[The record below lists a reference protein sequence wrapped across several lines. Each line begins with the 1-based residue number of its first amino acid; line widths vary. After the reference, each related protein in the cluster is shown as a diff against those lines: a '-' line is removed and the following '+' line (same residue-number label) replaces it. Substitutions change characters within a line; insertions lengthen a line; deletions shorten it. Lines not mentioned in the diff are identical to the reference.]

1 MTYFANGQ
9 VTLNDEPTKHRLYK
23 FVEKKLSQWASEN
36 KLPQLD
42 KATFHVAFIDEDEKL
57 VSCET
62 EIRVGEKIVRS
73 NDTASDGQQAF
84 LHTLK
89 RLHLN

>member
-1 MTYFANGQ
+1 MAHFSNGE
-9 VTLNDEPTKHRLYK
+9 VTLNNEPTKHRLYK
-23 FVEKKLSQWASEN
+23 FVQKKLSQWATDN
-36 KLPQLD
+36 HLPETD
-42 KATFHVAFIDEDEKL
+42 EASFHVAFIDEDDVL

-62 EIRVGEKIVRS
+62 EVRWGERVVRS
-73 NDTASDGQQAF
+73 SDTANDGQQAF

>member
-1 MTYFANGQ
+1 MSHFTNGQ

-23 FVEKKLSQWASEN
+23 FVQKKLSQWATEN
-36 KLPQLD
+36 KVPDLD
-42 KATFHVAFIDEDEKL
+42 SATFHVAFIDEDDKL

-62 EIRVGEKIVRS
+62 EVRVGERVVRS
-73 NDTASDGQQAF
+73 SDTASDGQQAF

>member
-1 MTYFANGQ
+1 MAIFANGE

-23 FVEKKLSQWASEN
+23 FVQKKLSQWASEN
-36 KLPQLD
+36 QLPD
-42 KATFHVAFIDEDEKL
+42 NDSASFHVAFIDEDGTL
-57 VSCET
+57 VNCET
-62 EIRVGEKIVRS
+62 EIRFGDKVVRS
-73 NDTASDGQQAF
+73 NDTASDRQQAF

>member
-1 MTYFANGQ
+1 MAIFANGE

-23 FVEKKLSQWASEN
+23 FVQKKLSQWATAHH
-36 KLPQLD
+36 LPD
-42 KATFHVAFIDEDEKL
+42 DSASFHVAFIDEDSTL
-57 VSCET
+57 VNCET
-62 EIRVGEKIVRS
+62 EIRFGERVVRS
-73 NDTASDGQQAF
+73 SDTASDRQQAF

>member
-1 MTYFANGQ
+1 MSFSNVEITHNS
-9 VTLNDEPTKHRLYK
+9 EPLKHGLKK
-23 FVEKKLSQWASEN
+23 FVEKKLSQWALTN
-36 KLPQLD
+36 QLPEEMNPS
-42 KATFHVAFIDEDEKL
+42 FHVAFIDEDSEL

-62 EIRVGEKIVRS
+62 EVRVGEKVLRS
-73 NDTASDGQQAF
+73 SDTASDGQQAF